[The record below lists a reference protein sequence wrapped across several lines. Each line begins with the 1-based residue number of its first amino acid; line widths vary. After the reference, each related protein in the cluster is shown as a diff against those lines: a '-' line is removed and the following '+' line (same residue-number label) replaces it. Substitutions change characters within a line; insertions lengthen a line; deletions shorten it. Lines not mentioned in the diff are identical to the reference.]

1 MACKPGILL
10 LHYPSRLEMYSA
22 LSLNRSTPASRARVF
37 TNLHGRG
44 AGRAADGRVAV
55 VVKRIKRHIVPGYV
69 IPDVAGGPGGER
81 VDFDQAELLI
91 PLDQANVR
99 TCW

>member
-22 LSLNRSTPASRARVF
+22 LSLNRSTPATRSRVF

-55 VVKRIKRHIVPGYV
+55 VVKRVIGYVVPGYV
-69 IPDVAGGPGGER
+69 IPDVAGRPGCKR
-81 VDFDQAELLI
+81 VDLDQTELLI

-99 TCW
+99 TCR